1 MTKTALITGSG
12 QNIGKS
18 IALALA
24 RSGFDIILN
33 GSRQREPLQHL
44 QNQIHAM
51 GQKADIAMADIGDP
65 EALKAMINQIT
76 SRSGGSGGID
86 VLVNNAA
93 IRPQAG
99 FLNMLDADWERV
111 MNVNYGAALKLCRA
125 FLPGMIDKGW
135 GRIINFSGMNSQR
148 GYAGSSAVA
157 VSKHA
162 MWGLTKALAMEFASN
177 GITANIISPGI
188 FPPDNLSE
196 SDQSTKDRFAALAQ
210 SNPSQRLGQP
220 DHIAE
225 MIVYLV
231 SENGSYVNGQ
241 MLQINGG
248 AVNQF

>member
-24 RSGFDIILN
+24 GSGFDIILN
-33 GSRQREPLQHL
+33 GSRQRVLLERLQH
-44 QNQIHAM
+44 QITAM
-51 GQKADIAMADIGDP
+51 GQQAHIAMADIGDQ
-65 EALKAMINQIT
+65 AAIDVMIDQVMAST
-76 SRSGGSGGID
+76 GGVD

-99 FLNMLDADWERV
+99 FLDMPDADWEHV
-111 MNVNYGAALKLCRA
+111 MNVNYRAALRLCRA
-125 FLPGMIDKGW
+125 FLPGMVDQGW

-148 GYAGSSAVA
+148 GYPGSSAVA

-162 MWGLTKALAMEFASN
+162 VWGLTKALAMEFAPK

-188 FPPDNLSE
+188 FPPDDLSE
-196 SDQSTKDRFAALAQ
+196 RDQSTQDRFAALAEA
-210 SNPSQRLGQP
+210 NPSKRLGQP
-220 DHIAE
+220 DHIAK
-225 MIVYLV
+225 MIAYLV
-231 SENGSYVNGQ
+231 SESGSYVNGQ

>member
-33 GSRQREPLQHL
+33 GSRQREPLEHL
-44 QNQIHAM
+44 QIQIHAM

-111 MNVNYGAALKLCRA
+111 MNVNYGAALTLCRA
-125 FLPGMIDKGW
+125 FLPGMIDKG
-135 GRIINFSGMNSQR
+135 
-148 GYAGSSAVA
+148 
-157 VSKHA
+157 
-162 MWGLTKALAMEFASN
+162 
-177 GITANIISPGI
+177 
-188 FPPDNLSE
+188 
-196 SDQSTKDRFAALAQ
+196 
-210 SNPSQRLGQP
+210 
-220 DHIAE
+220 
-225 MIVYLV
+225 
-231 SENGSYVNGQ
+231 
-241 MLQINGG
+241 
-248 AVNQF
+248 

>member
-12 QNIGKS
+12 QNIGKG

-24 RSGFDIILN
+24 KSGFNIIIN
-33 GSRQREPLQHL
+33 GSRHRKPLEQL
-44 QNQIHAM
+44 QNQITAM
-51 GQKADIAMADIGDP
+51 GQEAYIAMADIGDTA
-65 EALKAMINQIT
+65 ELDAMIAQIMT
-76 SRSGGSGGID
+76 SQGGVD

-99 FLNMLDADWERV
+99 FLDMLDADWERV
-111 MNVNYGAALKLCRA
+111 MNVNYGAALTLCRA

>member
-1 MTKTALITGSG
+1 MSMAKTALITGSG

-18 IALALA
+18 TALALA
-24 RSGFDIILN
+24 RAGFDIILN
-33 GSRQREPLQHL
+33 GSRQREPLEDL
-44 QNQIHAM
+44 QNQITAM
-51 GQKADIAMADIGDP
+51 GQEAYIAMADIGDA
-65 EALKAMINQIT
+65 EAVTAMIDQIMT
-76 SRSGGSGGID
+76 HKGGVD

-99 FLNMLDADWERV
+99 FLDMPDADWERV
-111 MNVNYGAALKLCRA
+111 MDVNYRAALTLCRA
-125 FLPGMIDKGW
+125 FLPGMVAKDW

-148 GYAGSSAVA
+148 GYPGSSAVA

-162 MWGLTKALAMEFASN
+162 VWGLTKALAMEFGAN
-177 GITANIISPGI
+177 GITSNIISPGI
-188 FPPDNLSE
+188 FPPENLSE
-196 SDQSTKDRFAALAQ
+196 RDQPTQDRFAALAEA
-210 SNPSQRLGQP
+210 NPTKALGQP

-231 SENGSYVNGQ
+231 SDTGGYVNGQ

>member
-1 MTKTALITGSG
+1 MSMAKTALITGSG
-12 QNIGKS
+12 QNIGKG

-24 RSGFDIILN
+24 KSGFNIIIN
-33 GSRQREPLQHL
+33 GSRHREPLEQL
-44 QNQIHAM
+44 QNQITAM
-51 GQKADIAMADIGDP
+51 GQEAYIAMADIGDTA
-65 EALKAMINQIT
+65 ELDAMIAQIMT
-76 SRSGGSGGID
+76 SQGGVD

-99 FLNMLDADWERV
+99 FLDMQDADWERV
-111 MNVNYGAALKLCRA
+111 MDVNYRAALTLCRA
-125 FLPGMIDKGW
+125 FLPGMTNQGW

-148 GYAGSSAVA
+148 GYMGSSAVA

-162 MWGLTKALAMEFASN
+162 VWGLTKALAMEFASK
-177 GITANIISPGI
+177 GVTSNIISPGI
-188 FPPDNLSE
+188 FPPENLCE
-196 SDQSTKDRFAALAQ
+196 RDQPTKDRFAALAEA
-210 SNPSQRLGQP
+210 NPTKTLGHP

-231 SENGSYVNGQ
+231 SESGSYVNGQ